1 MDETILKGLL
11 QEGNTP
17 AYLFDLSILRQKI
30 LRLKEKIGTAELC
43 FAMKANPFLTGSM
56 DALADKFEVC
66 SPGEF
71 LICRKEGILAEKIV
85 LSGVNKQREEVE
97 EALDYGVVTFTAESR
112 NQLSLLQEC
121 ARKVGKKIQ
130 VLLRLTSGNQ
140 FGMDEAAIRDIYEH
154 REEFTA
160 LHIAGLH
167 YYSGTQKKE
176 EKLAGEMEKL
186 LVFCNAI
193 ERDFGVKVE
202 KLEYGPGLGV
212 SYFSEEERE
221 EDQIAA
227 CEELAGLVPPTM
239 QLTLEFGRFLTAD
252 CGSYVTK
259 VADVK
264 CNDGQKYCILD
275 GGIHHVN
282 YYGQVMG
289 VRVPPVRYYRKQ
301 GEGYEE
307 VTISTEKKKEG
318 ICICGSLCTT
328 ADVLIR
334 SLPLDEVN
342 CGDAFVFEKTGAYS
356 VTEGINLFLSRK
368 LPQVFLCDGN
378 KMQRIRSAMET
389 YPLNCTEII
398 NGEA

>member
-30 LRLKEKIGTAELC
+30 LRLKERIGTAELC

-56 DALADKFEVC
+56 NNLTDKFEVC

-71 LICRKEGILAEKIV
+71 LICRKEGILPEKIV

-97 EALDYGVVTFTAESR
+97 EALDYGVVTFTAESQ

-121 ARKVGKKIQ
+121 AKKAEKKIQ

-140 FGMDEAAIRDIYEH
+140 FGMDEAAIRDIYER

-176 EKLAGEMEKL
+176 AKLVGEMEKL
-186 LVFCNAI
+186 LAFCNAI
-193 ERDFGVKVE
+193 EKDFGAQIE
-202 KLEYGPGLGV
+202 KLEYGPGLGI
-212 SYFSEEERE
+212 SYFSEEDQE
-221 EDQIAA
+221 EEQIAV
-227 CEELAGLVPPTM
+227 CEELVRLVPTTM

-252 CGSYVTK
+252 CGSYITK

-264 CNDGQKYCILD
+264 CNDGQTYCILD

-307 VTISTEKKKEG
+307 AAFSTEKKKDG
-318 ICICGSLCTT
+318 ICICGSLCTI
-328 ADVLIR
+328 ADVLVR
-334 SLPLDEVN
+334 SLPLDKVN
-342 CGDAFVFEKTGAYS
+342 CGDVFVFEKTGAYS

-378 KMQRIRSAMET
+378 KVQRLRSAIET
-389 YPLNCTEII
+389 YPLNCTEK
-398 NGEA
+398 